1 MHLGL
6 PEPGPHPLSQ
16 GSPCPHP
23 PCLLVMPWVSP
34 SLSSPSSPQE
44 DSGWEQGR
52 LCTRGHH
59 RTAHAAP
66 PPPTG
71 PAEGGV
77 TDAPGWTRLCPRGG
91 HLGQS
96 LSRAEQSLE
105 GGYEGRVL
113 GQTMG
118 PVRSNHSPQSL
129 QRKQGGTQCPGWPL
143 GSGP

>member
-6 PEPGPHPLSQ
+6 APTPRLRAP
-16 GSPCPHP
+16 PHP

-34 SLSSPSSPQE
+34 SLLPIVSPRRQWLGAGQAVHKGPSQN
-44 DSGWEQGR
+44 
-52 LCTRGHH
+52 CTRS
-59 RTAHAAP
+59 P
-66 PPPTG
+66 PPTTG

-129 QRKQGGTQCPGWPL
+129 QRKQGGTQCSGWPL